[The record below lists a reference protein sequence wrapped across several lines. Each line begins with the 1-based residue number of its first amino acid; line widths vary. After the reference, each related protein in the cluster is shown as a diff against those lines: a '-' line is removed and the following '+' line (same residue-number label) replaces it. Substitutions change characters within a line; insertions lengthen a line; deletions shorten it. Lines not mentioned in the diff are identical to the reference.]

1 MYYLKKISLPYL
13 KETVLKTIPLF
24 DKLNPLEISKEEKK
38 YELMIEMCQK
48 FFDLLNK
55 KLELL
60 PKVFY
65 GVMYT
70 LKNHFKSTWKDAII
84 CIYFLRVMYPAF
96 LTYETYFIEADKDS
110 KQGFLILITFL
121 NIFYYFYYF

>member
-1 MYYLKKISLPYL
+1 
-13 KETVLKTIPLF
+13 
-24 DKLNPLEISKEEKK
+24 
-38 YELMIEMCQK
+38 MIEMCQK

-110 KQGFLILITFL
+110 KQGFLILIIFF
-121 NIFYYFYYF
+121 NIFTIFFYLIYLIYFFIFIFIFCSESQKIEKE

>member
-1 MYYLKKISLPYL
+1 
-13 KETVLKTIPLF
+13 
-24 DKLNPLEISKEEKK
+24 
-38 YELMIEMCQK
+38 MIEMCQK

-110 KQGFLILITFL
+110 KQGFLILIIFF
-121 NIFYYFYYF
+121 NIFTIFTIFNIFTIFIFIFFIFIFIYCSESQKIEKE